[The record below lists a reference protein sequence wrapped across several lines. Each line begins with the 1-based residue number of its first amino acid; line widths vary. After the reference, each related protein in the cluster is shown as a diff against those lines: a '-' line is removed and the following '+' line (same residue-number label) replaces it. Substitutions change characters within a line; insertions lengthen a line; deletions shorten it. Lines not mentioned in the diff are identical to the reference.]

1 MKKIPL
7 TNGGTVAVDDDDYKY
22 LSEFSWRGK
31 KSDGGKQR
39 HAVRDVRLGST
50 KITIRMHRLIA
61 EAGTDDIVHHVNGNG
76 LDNRKRNLQARLIRP
91 WTTRAKNAAFRG
103 VQNLSASEFQA
114 EIEFIGTQYI
124 LGVYESPN
132 EAARVYDTA
141 AIDLYGSSART
152 NF

>member
-7 TNGGTVAVDDDDYKY
+7 TNGGIVTIDDDDYKY

-39 HAVRDVRLGST
+39 HAVRDVRLGTT

-61 EAGTDDIVHHVNGNG
+61 EAGTNDIVHHVNGNG

-91 WTTRAKNAAFRG
+91 WTTRAQNAAFRG
-103 VQNLSASEFQA
+103 VINLPAEEFKA
-114 EIEFIGTQYI
+114 EIEFTGGTYS
-124 LGVYESPN
+124 LGIYETPE
-132 EAARVYDTA
+132 EAAVAYDTA

>member
-7 TNGGTVAVDDDDYKY
+7 TNGGIVSVDDDDYKY

-31 KSDGGKQR
+31 NSDGGKQR
-39 HAVRDVRLGST
+39 HAVRDVRLGRT

-91 WTTRAKNAAFRG
+91 WTTRAQDAAFRG
-103 VQNLSASEFQA
+103 VQNLGASEFQA
-114 EIEFIGTQYI
+114 EIEFIGTQYP

-132 EAARVYDTA
+132 EAAHAYDNA
-141 AIDLYGSSART
+141 ARDLYGSSART